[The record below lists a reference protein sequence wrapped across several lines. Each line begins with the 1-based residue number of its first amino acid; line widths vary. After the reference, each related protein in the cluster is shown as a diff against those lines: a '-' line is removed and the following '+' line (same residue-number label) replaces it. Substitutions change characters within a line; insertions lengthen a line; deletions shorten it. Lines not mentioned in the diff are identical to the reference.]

1 MNNEQQHTS
10 EPWSIHDNHVWGYMS
25 DVPIIEDLAQD
36 NAQKANYRRIVA
48 CVNACKGIKTVEL
61 ETMVAQGL
69 PILGR
74 IQKLTE
80 DLNESM
86 QTDEPESELD
96 RLKKENAQLVS
107 ALKAVQQ
114 DCVESNSFDSTISDK
129 TIELIKTAIYIMDGP
144 DGETMSRSKAI
155 EALYRGEKIT
165 HKRFLEGEFVYMKG
179 GAIFDEHDNIMHNFW
194 KVRSWVLFDH
204 GWSVVPS

>member
-86 QTDEPESELD
+86 QTDKPESELD

-114 DCVESNSFDSTISDK
+114 DCENRNAFYSSISNDTM
-129 TIELIKTAIYIMDGP
+129 ELIETAICIV
-144 DGETMSRSKAI
+144 DGETNMSRRKAM
-155 EALYRGEKIT
+155 EALIRGEKIT
-165 HKRFLEGEFVYMKG
+165 HRRFLKGEFVYMKG